1 MPALCLLGAMPV
13 TATVPI
19 LACGNYRLELDR
31 PAIMAILNVTGD
43 SFSGDGLVG
52 AGPAALFERAETAVA
67 AGAAILDVGGESSR
81 PGAAPVS
88 EKEELARVLPAI
100 ELLRPLGV
108 PISVDTTKPGV
119 MAAAIAAGAS
129 LINDINGFRALGAV
143 EVVACGGAGV
153 CVMHMQGTPQNMQLG
168 PTYGDVVA
176 EVVEF
181 LAQRVAVLDATGIDR
196 ERICVDPGFGFG
208 KSLDHN
214 LQLLRHLDGLE
225 SLGLPVLVGLSRKSM
240 LGTLTGQPVD
250 QRVIASV
257 AAALMAV
264 ERGARIV
271 RTHDV
276 AATREALLVWEAVAG
291 LG

>member
-1 MPALCLLGAMPV
+1 
-13 TATVPI
+13 
-19 LACGNYRLELDR
+19 
-31 PAIMAILNVTGD
+31 MAILNVTGD

-129 LINDINGFRALGAV
+129 LINDINGFRAPGAV

>member
-1 MPALCLLGAMPV
+1 M
-13 TATVPI
+13 TATAPM

-43 SFSGDGLVG
+43 SFSGDGLLEASPG
-52 AGPAALFERAETAVA
+52 ALLSRAEAAVA

-81 PGAAPVS
+81 PGAMPVS
-88 EKEELARVLPAI
+88 EEDELARVLPAI
-100 ELLRPLGV
+100 ELLLPMGV

-119 MAAAIAAGAS
+119 MAAAIAAGVS
-129 LINDINGFRALGAV
+129 LINDINGFRAPGAV
-143 EVVACGGAGV
+143 DVVARGGTGL
-153 CVMHMQGTPQNMQLG
+153 CVMHMQGTPQSMQLC

-176 EVVEF
+176 EVAGF
-181 LAQRVAVLDATGIDR
+181 LAQRVAVLDAAGIDR

-214 LQLLRHLDGLE
+214 LHLLRHLDRLK
-225 SLGLPVLVGLSRKSM
+225 SLGFPILVGLSRKSM
-240 LGTLTGQPVD
+240 LGTLTGRPVD
-250 QRVIASV
+250 QRVHASV

-276 AATREALLVWEAVAG
+276 AATRDALLVWEAVAG
-291 LG
+291 PR